1 MAEQRKGNKVQI
13 SIPLLTATVPCDR
26 VKIYF
31 DEKEVSYGLQ
41 NESPVRRSKE
51 DSGEEDDS
59 EEEKIRR
66 SWLEN
71 AKKEG

>member
-1 MAEQRKGNKVQI
+1 
-13 SIPLLTATVPCDR
+13 LTATVLCDR

-31 DEKEVSYGLQ
+31 NEKEVFHGLQ

-59 EEEKIRR
+59 EEEKIRQ
-66 SWLEN
+66 SCLEN

>member
-1 MAEQRKGNKVQI
+1 
-13 SIPLLTATVPCDR
+13 